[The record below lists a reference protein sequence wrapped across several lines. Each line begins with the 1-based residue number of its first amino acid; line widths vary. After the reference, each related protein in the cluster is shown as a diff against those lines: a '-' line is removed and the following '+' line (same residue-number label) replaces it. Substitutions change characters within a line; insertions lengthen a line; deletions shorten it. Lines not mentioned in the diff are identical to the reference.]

1 MKYSNEN
8 AADKRNSKREE
19 CKAGKTELIRSIQRA
34 EGNDMEKRV
43 KGHQKKERK

>member
-1 MKYSNEN
+1 MKMKQIKEIATEKSV
-8 AADKRNSKREE
+8 
-19 CKAGKTELIRSIQRA
+19 KAGKMGKTELIRSIQRA